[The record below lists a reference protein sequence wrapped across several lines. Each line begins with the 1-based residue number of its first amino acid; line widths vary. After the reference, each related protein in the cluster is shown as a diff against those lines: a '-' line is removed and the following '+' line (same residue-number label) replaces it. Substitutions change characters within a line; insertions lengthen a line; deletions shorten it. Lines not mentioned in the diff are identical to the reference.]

1 MNERRW
7 IVVVVV
13 VSQVK
18 EHESSSLCARLQ
30 GSGLE
35 NNNTT
40 VVVVLLVVSA
50 LWWWWWWWRLL
61 SLQTCVSGRRR
72 KVKDPRT
79 ALFSDDL
86 QPLTD
91 ICEEWLLLL
100 RREASRFLFASYFLL
115 LLFVRLDVFWSGLA
129 QSCFTGEIKVERDIV
144 STNCIAQGM
153 RWCSHRRLQV

>member
-7 IVVVVV
+7 IVVVAV

-18 EHESSSLCARLQ
+18 EDKSSSLCAQLQ

-50 LWWWWWWWRLL
+50 LWWWRRRLL
-61 SLQTCVSGRRR
+61 SLQKCVSGRRR

-91 ICEEWLLLL
+91 ICEEWVLLL

-115 LLFVRLDVFWSGLA
+115 FFFFRLDVFWSGLA
-129 QSCFTGEIKVERDIV
+129 QGCFTGEMKVERDIV
-144 STNCIAQGM
+144 STNSSAQGM
-153 RWCSHRRLQV
+153 RWCSHGRLQV

>member
-13 VSQVK
+13 VVSQVK
-18 EHESSSLCARLQ
+18 EDESSSLCARLQ

-50 LWWWWWWWRLL
+50 LWWWWWRLL

-100 RREASRFLFASYFLL
+100 RREASRFLFASYLL
-115 LLFVRLDVFWSGLA
+115 LFFVRLDVFWSGLA
-129 QSCFTGEIKVERDIV
+129 QGCFTGEIKVEGDIV
-144 STNCIAQGM
+144 STNCSAQGM

>member
-7 IVVVVV
+7 IVVVAV
-13 VSQVK
+13 VSEVK
-18 EHESSSLCARLQ
+18 EDKSSSLCAQLQ

-50 LWWWWWWWRLL
+50 LWWWWWRSL
-61 SLQTCVSGRRR
+61 SLQKCVSGRRR

-91 ICEEWLLLL
+91 ICEEWLLL

-115 LLFVRLDVFWSGLA
+115 LFFFRLDVFWSGLA
-129 QSCFTGEIKVERDIV
+129 QGCFTGEMKVERDIV
-144 STNCIAQGM
+144 STNCSTRRM